1 LKILLKNG
9 RVVDYASKTNEKID
23 ILIEDG
29 VIIKLQKEILA
40 KADNVIDCTG
50 LVIIPGMI
58 DMHCHLR
65 EPGFEYK
72 ETIETGSKSAVKGGF
87 TTICPMPNTN
97 PTPDSA
103 FILEKIL
110 AEAKRVNLCNILP
123 YGSVSKGEKGEE
135 LTDFEELKKAGAV
148 AFSDDGM
155 PVINSRM
162 MRQAIIKANSLG
174 TFVASHCEE
183 KSVAD
188 GAINA
193 GKIQEELGVK
203 GVLPEAEEI
212 MAAREIVI
220 SETNNVRAHICH
232 ISTKTSVNMIRDAKK
247 RWVKITCETC
257 PHYFCFTVDEVLT
270 SGTNAKMNPPLREEE
285 DRQAVIRGLV
295 DGTIDMIATD
305 HAPHTA
311 EEKAKPITEAPSGI
325 TGLETSLAL
334 GITELVDAG
343 YLTMKQLLRLM
354 STNPAAMYH
363 LDAGYLAEGGPA
375 DVILIDTA
383 AEFIPEQ
390 YASKATNTPFTG
402 WKLKGEVKKS
412 VRQSLKDFQA
422 KAKAQEQNKTTEKSK
437 THKKGEV
444 EL

>member
-1 LKILLKNG
+1 MKILLKNG

-247 RWVKITCETC
+247 RGVKITCETC

-270 SGTNAKMNPPLREEE
+270 SGTNAKMNPPLRDEK
-285 DRQAVIRGLV
+285 DRQAIIEALK
-295 DGTIDMIATD
+295 DGTIDAIITD
-305 HAPHTA
+305 HAPHSE
-311 EEKAKPITEAPSGI
+311 EEKERELSKAPNGIIGFETALPAINTYLIDKNLLTEMDMVK
-325 TGLETSLAL
+325 LTS
-334 GITELVDAG
+334 
-343 YLTMKQLLRLM
+343 Y
-354 STNPAAMYH
+354 NPAKLLNLDKGEIKEGKIADLTIYDPEESYMYTK
-363 LDAGYLAEGGPA
+363 DMI
-375 DVILIDTA
+375 V
-383 AEFIPEQ
+383 
-390 YASKATNTPFTG
+390 SKSKNTPFIG
-402 WKLKGEVKKS
+402 KKLKGKVKYTI
-412 VRQSLKDFQA
+412 VNGNIVYKD
-422 KAKAQEQNKTTEKSK
+422 
-437 THKKGEV
+437 
-444 EL
+444 